1 MCFIFS
7 NQTVQ
12 VIPGAGLE
20 SEEEMG
26 LCLPVQN
33 ERCVSRPVCKDQN
46 HTVEIQKK
54 LITRV

>member
-1 MCFIFS
+1 MCLIFS

-20 SEEEMG
+20 SEEETG

-33 ERCVSRPVCKDQN
+33 
-46 HTVEIQKK
+46 
-54 LITRV
+54 

>member
-46 HTVEIQKK
+46 HTVEI
-54 LITRV
+54 